1 MFSYEKIG
9 FSNLTSA
16 PAVERV
22 VEFSPSGIDAA
33 AIVRVLSLAA
43 DGKAVSAEAGD
54 GYAEVSGRVNFRL
67 AYVNR
72 DGEAAGADY
81 NADFSLRVEG
91 DFTLNDSVVA
101 DVTVLEADVA
111 AGDSLTFSAVISVKA
126 SCVRREEIN
135 VLTDAE
141 QCYKTTETLTLPVL
155 VAAKT
160 VSVPVSDEAEAGE
173 VDRVVLCDGQAVVT
187 ATSAEN
193 GKVVVEG
200 NVSAAVSYVEDGR
213 LETVRFEI
221 PFTEEIIADGA
232 EEGDRV
238 SASAV
243 VRNCKIVLAGVTGAN
258 IVRFEADV
266 AVRAL
271 VTRMSSTEVVDD
283 LFMLTNETD
292 ITRQTAAYRVF
303 CGQNYISEKVT
314 GTAPLGD
321 RPDAQSVIAVPYA
334 RCTVARTERTDS
346 GVTVEGVLTAD
357 VVYRDENGL
366 NSVRAEVPFSFEKTG
381 DYGDNLTACC
391 LVERVSA
398 KARRGTDIDIDA
410 SVGIMLSSYCEGAS
424 SYVAEVVAGAE
435 KEQNTAAISLY
446 IAQEGDTM
454 WELCKALTATPDEIM
469 GQNPALTVPLKEGE
483 RVVYFRALG
492 L

>member
-1 MFSYEKIG
+1 MFSYEKLS
-9 FSNLTSA
+9 FSNLTAA

-22 VEFSPSGIDAA
+22 VEFSPSGMDAA

-67 AYVNR
+67 VYVNR

-91 DFTLNDSVVA
+91 EFSLGDSVTA

-111 AGDSLTFSAVISVKA
+111 AGDALTFSAVIA
-126 SCVRREEIN
+126 VRAGSIKREEIN
-135 VLTDAE
+135 ALTDAE
-141 QCYKTTETLTLPVL
+141 QCYKTTETLSLPVL
-155 VAAKT
+155 AAAKT

-173 VDRVVLCDGQAVVT
+173 VDRVVLCDGQAVVSE
-187 ATSAEN
+187 AVADD
-193 GKVVVEG
+193 GKVTVVG
-200 NVSAAVSYVEDGR
+200 TVNAAVSYVEDGR

-221 PFTEEIIADGA
+221 PFTEEITADGA

-238 SASAV
+238 SAVAV

-258 IVRFEADV
+258 IVRFEGDI
-266 AVRAL
+266 AL
-271 VTRMSSTEVVDD
+271 RVSVVRMSGTDVVND
-283 LFMLTNETD
+283 LFMLTNETE
-292 ITRQTAAYRVF
+292 ITRGTAKYRVF

-314 GTAPLGD
+314 GTAPLGE
-321 RPDAQSVIAVPYA
+321 RPDAQSVVAVPYA
-334 RCTVARTERTDS
+334 RCTVARTERTET

-366 NSVRAEVPFSFEKTG
+366 NSVRAEVPFSFDRTG
-381 DYGDNLTACC
+381 DFGENLHAVCS
-391 LVERVSA
+391 VESVGA

-410 SVGIMLSSYCEGAS
+410 TVGISLSSYCEGETAYIS
-424 SYVAEVVAGAE
+424 EVVAGAE

>member
-67 AYVNR
+67 VYVNR

-135 VLTDAE
+135 ALTDAE

-243 VRNCKIVLAGVTGAN
+243 VRNCKIVLAGAWVPF
-258 IVRFEADV
+258 RP
-266 AVRAL
+266 
-271 VTRMSSTEVVDD
+271 
-283 LFMLTNETD
+283 
-292 ITRQTAAYRVF
+292 
-303 CGQNYISEKVT
+303 
-314 GTAPLGD
+314 APLG
-321 RPDAQSVIAVPYA
+321 V
-334 RCTVARTERTDS
+334 
-346 GVTVEGVLTAD
+346 
-357 VVYRDENGL
+357 
-366 NSVRAEVPFSFEKTG
+366 
-381 DYGDNLTACC
+381 
-391 LVERVSA
+391 
-398 KARRGTDIDIDA
+398 
-410 SVGIMLSSYCEGAS
+410 
-424 SYVAEVVAGAE
+424 
-435 KEQNTAAISLY
+435 
-446 IAQEGDTM
+446 
-454 WELCKALTATPDEIM
+454 
-469 GQNPALTVPLKEGE
+469 
-483 RVVYFRALG
+483 
-492 L
+492 